1 MTRADP
7 AFKAACR
14 RFGVSP
20 EVMAAIITV
29 ESGWDSWAYR
39 YEPAFEYLYKI
50 EDTAKDSGITQTS
63 MRVLQK
69 SSFGLCQLMGARALE
84 LGLKGSPAQLFDP
97 ATNLEFGCRH
107 FLTLMA
113 RYDDRSDQ
121 IAAYNAGSAR
131 REPLT
136 GLYVNHKYVTKVLT
150 ALGK

>member
-1 MTRADP
+1 VTRSDP

-14 RFGVSP
+14 RFGV
-20 EVMAAIITV
+20 EADLMAAIITV
-29 ESGWDSWAYR
+29 ESGWDPWAYR
-39 YEPAFEYLYKI
+39 YEPAFEWLYKP
-50 EDTAKDSGITQTS
+50 EEMAKASGITLTS

-84 LGLKGSPAQLFDP
+84 LGLKGSPAKLFDE

-107 FLTLMA
+107 FATLMA

-136 GLYVNHKYVTKVLT
+136 GLYVNQIYVTKVLS